1 MFDNTSNLPFIF
13 KTMDINHPSWLLC
26 NKLVNNPRK
35 IIIFHFMINMKKYI
49 FVEFCIGNYATFDG
63 LVNGDVSIF
72 KTSTT
77 YNDKTIIWTMF
88 QNSKIGTL
96 TKEKY
101 NHYYNNNIESKCTPI
116 EFIIKN
122 IRGCKTQPFIK
133 TRIQFRIQLATIK
146 IIHHS

>member
-1 MFDNTSNLPFIF
+1 
-13 KTMDINHPSWLLC
+13 MDINHPSWLLS
-26 NKLVNNPRK
+26 NKLSNNPRK
-35 IIIFHFMINMKKYI
+35 VVILHFVIHMKKYML
-49 FVEFCIGNYATFDG
+49 VEFCVGNYATFYG

-88 QNSKIGTL
+88 QNSKIGIL
-96 TKEKY
+96 TKEKC

-122 IRGCKTQPFIK
+122 IKGCKTKPFII
-133 TRIQFRIQLATIK
+133 TRIHFRIQLATIK
-146 IIHHS
+146 TIHHS

>member
-1 MFDNTSNLPFIF
+1 
-13 KTMDINHPSWLLC
+13 
-26 NKLVNNPRK
+26 
-35 IIIFHFMINMKKYI
+35 MKKYI